1 MYAARYGFFRYLRF
15 VKSNVQQMSLETT
28 NTPLP
33 DSSPRATR
41 PSQDA
46 AAAGPRMELS
56 AFLEYVRTGR
66 PLDTPA
72 IHRLMDD
79 MADEARRVT
88 FRLNAAYHPM
98 DEVRA
103 LLSELFGR
111 PVPASLRVF
120 PPLYADFG
128 KNIHVGE
135 NVFIN
140 ACCQFQDHGGVY
152 IGDGCQIGHGVVF
165 ATLNHPLARSE
176 RRHPPGPRRVGG
188 LERCDPAGRQHRRRS
203 RGGRRCGGHARRA
216 ARRRGGRRARPRHQ
230 DHRLT
235 ASRPSCRCVR
245 P

>member
-15 VKSNVQQMSLETT
+15 VKSNVQQMTPETT
-28 NTPLP
+28 NTPLS

-88 FRLNAAYHPM
+88 FRLNSAYHPM

-152 IGDGCQIGHGVVF
+152 LGDGCQIGHGVVF

-176 RRHPPGPRRVGG
+176 RRHTVPAPIRLGRDVWVGSNATILPGVSIGDGAVVGAGAVVTRDVPPDVVVAGVPARVIKAIG
-188 LERCDPAGRQHRRRS
+188 
-203 RGGRRCGGHARRA
+203 
-216 ARRRGGRRARPRHQ
+216 
-230 DHRLT
+230 
-235 ASRPSCRCVR
+235 
-245 P
+245 